1 MNCKAV
7 KNHLP
12 RYVDDDLPDRVL
24 KEVGLHL
31 VDCDECQAEARAYE
45 ESRQALRQLGGQP
58 MTAPAI
64 ESLQRGV
71 RYQVRRRA
79 LRKAA
84 NRALE
89 RTAWNPRGI
98 AAVTLA
104 AAALVLLIAA
114 GFMAYLEYY
123 AATQSG
129 GPGAPTATADPSRAA
144 PGTPG
149 ATDGTPPGLAPE
161 REDGRL
167 VPDALADQEE
177 ILYPIESVHGGT
189 DYTFPATFRDIQPE
203 PTPEPTA
210 EGRKP
215 SVPVRVK
222 LVTF

>member
-71 RYQVRRRA
+71 RYRVRRRA

-129 GPGAPTATADPSRAA
+129 SPGVPMV
-144 PGTPG
+144 
-149 ATDGTPPGLAPE
+149 TDGTAPGLAQE
-161 REDGRL
+161 YEDGRL